1 MTPKLKN
8 MEMHKLF
15 CLSNLL
21 LENLDTLNPTT
32 PKMIK
37 YREDLIGLCEE
48 MNTNVQDTYT
58 IQKGTYF
65 QDISNKIDAVLRKNF
80 NENM

>member
-1 MTPKLKN
+1 MKPKLKN

-21 LENLDTLNPTT
+21 LENLDTLNATT

-48 MNTNVQDTYT
+48 INRNVEDTYT
-58 IQKGTYF
+58 IQKSTYF
-65 QDISNKIDAVLRKNF
+65 QDISNKIDSVLRNNF

>member
-1 MTPKLKN
+1 MKPKLKN

-21 LENLDTLNPTT
+21 LENLDTLNATT

-48 MNTNVQDTYT
+48 INRNVEDTYT
-58 IQKGTYF
+58 IQKSTYF
-65 QDISNKIDAVLRKNF
+65 QDISNKIDAVLRNNF

>member
-1 MTPKLKN
+1 MKPKEKK

-21 LENLDTLNPTT
+21 LESLDTLNPTT
-32 PKMIK
+32 LKMVK

-48 MNTNVQDTYT
+48 MNRNVEDTYT
-58 IQKGTYF
+58 IQKSTYF
-65 QDISNKIDAVLRKNF
+65 QDICNKIDTVLRKNF

>member
-21 LENLDTLNPTT
+21 LENLDTLKATT

-48 MNTNVQDTYT
+48 INRNVEDTYT
-58 IQKGTYF
+58 IQKSTYF
-65 QDISNKIDAVLRKNF
+65 QDISNKIDSVLRNNF

>member
-1 MTPKLKN
+1 MKPKLKN

-21 LENLDTLNPTT
+21 LENLDTLKATT

-48 MNTNVQDTYT
+48 INRNVEDTYT
-58 IQKGTYF
+58 IQKSTYF
-65 QDISNKIDAVLRKNF
+65 QDISNKIDAVLRNNF

>member
-21 LENLDTLNPTT
+21 LENLDTLNLTT

>member
-1 MTPKLKN
+1 MKPKEKKI
-8 MEMHKLF
+8 EMHKLF

-21 LENLDTLNPTT
+21 LESLDTLNPTT
-32 PKMIK
+32 PKMVK

-48 MNTNVQDTYT
+48 MNRNVEDTYT
-58 IQKGTYF
+58 IQKSTYF
-65 QDISNKIDAVLRKNF
+65 QDICNKIDTILRKNF

>member
-1 MTPKLKN
+1 MKPKLKN

-21 LENLDTLNPTT
+21 LENLDTLKATT

-48 MNTNVQDTYT
+48 INRNVEDTYT
-58 IQKGTYF
+58 IQKSTYF
-65 QDISNKIDAVLRKNF
+65 QDISNKIDSVLRNNF

>member
-1 MTPKLKN
+1 MTTKQKN
-8 MEMHKLF
+8 INMHKLF
-15 CLSNLL
+15 CLSSLL
-21 LENLDTLNPTT
+21 LETLDELKPTT

-48 MNTNVQDTYT
+48 MNRNVEDTYT

-65 QDISNKIDAVLRKNF
+65 QDISNKIDTVMRKNF